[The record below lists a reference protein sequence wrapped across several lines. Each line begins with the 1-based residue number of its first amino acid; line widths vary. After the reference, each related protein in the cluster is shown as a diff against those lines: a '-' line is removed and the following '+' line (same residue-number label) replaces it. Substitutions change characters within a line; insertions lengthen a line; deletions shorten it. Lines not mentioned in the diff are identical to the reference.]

1 MPDLDYWNLLQWP
14 AMVVTLAST
23 WLVGSTRKSLRMVG
37 FYAFLLSNALW
48 IAWAFHVGAWALV
61 VLQIGL
67 AVLNVR
73 GASKNETSAA
83 PF

>member
-1 MPDLDYWNLLQWP
+1 VDFWDLLQWP
-14 AMVVTLAST
+14 AMVVTLLST

-48 IAWAFHVGAWALV
+48 IAWGFHDRAFALV
-61 VLQIGL
+61 ALQIGL

-73 GASKNETSAA
+73 GAT
-83 PF
+83 PL

>member
-1 MPDLDYWNLLQWP
+1 MDFWDLLQWP
-14 AMVVTLAST
+14 AMVVTLLST

-48 IAWAFHVGAWALV
+48 IAWGWHDRAFALV
-61 VLQIGL
+61 ALQIGL

-73 GASKNETSAA
+73 GAAKNETGAT